1 MSKLQSVNISSVE
14 LCILYIYQKWT
25 RINMLPHPLS
35 TLSRLLAIMAQR
47 GILLLLVVVVVGDSL
62 GLTRSRQARQASQTE
77 EEELAGGNNRN
88 LAHHHIILSLKG
100 QIVILGQRAVF
111 FYISAHF
118 FLRNLGL

>member
-1 MSKLQSVNISSVE
+1 
-14 LCILYIYQKWT
+14 
-25 RINMLPHPLS
+25 MLPHPLS

-62 GLTRSRQARQASQTE
+62 GLTRSRQARQASQSEE

-100 QIVILGQRAVF
+100 QIVILGQRAF
-111 FYISAHF
+111 FLNISAHF

>member
-14 LCILYIYQKWT
+14 LCIVHICIYQKWT

-111 FYISAHF
+111 FYI
-118 FLRNLGL
+118 